1 MGVDIYARAAF
12 GLYMRQARGYTIIVS
27 GIYKKGGPHMKML
40 KFVFIAAMF
49 ALVAAVAG
57 AQGPGAFSR
66 PGIITSIG
74 QNSDAAIVKVL
85 LNNKLKMELEYGLVV
100 KAAELGNTQTIIMVV
115 GASSKGL
122 GAAGI
127 NMDQEIA
134 RTEELLAFARQKG
147 IKVILM
153 HTGGTNRRGAASN
166 QLIDVVIK
174 DADAVIVV
182 AAGNQDKYFDKAA
195 KKPGVVVT
203 ETATIAE
210 AGAAVQ
216 KLFKN

>member
-1 MGVDIYARAAF
+1 
-12 GLYMRQARGYTIIVS
+12 MRSVWRIT
-27 GIYKKGGPHMKML
+27 
-40 KFVFIAAMF
+40 
-49 ALVAAVAG
+49 VAALISLLLVVSAQAQAAG
-57 AQGPGAFSR
+57 SFPKPA
-66 PGIITSIG
+66 IITSIG

-85 LNNKLKMELEYGLVV
+85 LNNKMKLGVDYNTIV
-100 KAAELGNTQTIIMVV
+100 KAGELGANKTIIMVV
-115 GASSKGL
+115 GASSKGM

-134 RTEELLAFARQKG
+134 RTEALLAFARQNG

-153 HTGGTNRRGAASN
+153 HTGGQNRRGQASN
-166 QLIDVVIK
+166 VLIDLVIK

-182 AAGNQDKYFDKAA
+182 AAGNTDKYFDKAVR
-195 KKPGVVVT
+195 KPGVGVI

-216 KLFKN
+216 KLIKN

>member
-1 MGVDIYARAAF
+1 MIRSRRISLV
-12 GLYMRQARGYTIIVS
+12 LIVS
-27 GIYKKGGPHMKML
+27 L
-40 KFVFIAAMF
+40 LCLFS
-49 ALVAAVAG
+49 AG
-57 AQGPGAFSR
+57 AQTPGSFLK
-66 PGIITSIG
+66 PGLITSIG

-85 LNNKLKMELEYGLVV
+85 LNTKMKLDLDYNMTV
-100 KAAELGNTQTIIMVV
+100 KASDLGGTKTIIMVV

-134 RTEELLAFARQKG
+134 RTEGLLKYAREKG
-147 IKVILM
+147 IKIILM
-153 HTGGTNRRGAASN
+153 HTGGANRRGAASN
-166 QLIDVVIK
+166 QLIDLVIK

-182 AAGNQDKYFDKAA
+182 AAGNTDNYFDKAA
-195 KKPGVVVT
+195 RKPGVPVI

-216 KLFKN
+216 KLLKN